1 MAPRKTL
8 KPLSDVQ
15 PDPTEAEP
23 APVRTRAKK
32 AAVAAAPAAVK
43 AVKAPRAAKAPKPAK
58 DQALAVPTGE
68 PAEALA
74 AAPEPAPA
82 KAKATAKPGPKKA
95 AKPTAK
101 VTREATAEPTPS
113 AVVEPRP
120 AARPRKARAAAGKV
134 EAEPVATSPAEREPA
149 SVPAERATAA
159 SGLLTDLA
167 QAVLQAIQDGR
178 PVELIFADAES
189 NPPRT
194 FEPRQLIFDTFA
206 KGWYVWGWDRR
217 YNAERH
223 HLLSLLAQVNAVEGM
238 GRAAQG
244 PYKDGT
250 PANQIGGW
258 LGGEAIRVKAVLLK
272 QWIFAVRQA
281 PAPFPDFRIEDLE
294 EGKAQVSFTATDLRA
309 ITRWIMQFGD
319 GVQVLEPQRLLDRV
333 KQVGLAW
340 GGKPAAAAAPAAK
353 GQPRSERSER
363 SERPERAERP
373 ERPEREHR
381 EHRAEHRAESRPEPA
396 ERKHP
401 EPRHTREPRENR
413 DFDAPKPSKAG
424 KIEIRIDR
432 L

>member
-43 AVKAPRAAKAPKPAK
+43 AVKAVKAPKAAKAPKRAK
-58 DQALAVPTGE
+58 DQALAVPAGE
-68 PAEALA
+68 PAEVLA

-101 VTREATAEPTPS
+101 VAREATAEPTPS
-113 AVVEPRP
+113 AVVEPKA

-134 EAEPVATSPAEREPA
+134 EAEPVAAAPAEREPA

-167 QAVLQAIQDGR
+167 QAVLQAIHDGR

-340 GGKPAAAAAPAAK
+340 GGKPGAVAAPAPK
-353 GQPRSERSER
+353 GQPRSERAER
-363 SERPERAERP
+363 PERPERAERP
-373 ERPEREHR
+373 EREHR
-381 EHRAEHRAESRPEPA
+381 
-396 ERKHP
+396 

-413 DFDAPKPSKAG
+413 EFDSPKPNKAG

>member
-43 AVKAPRAAKAPKPAK
+43 AVKAVKAPKRAK
-58 DQALAVPTGE
+58 DQALAVPAGE
-68 PAEALA
+68 PAEGLA

-95 AKPTAK
+95 AKPTTK
-101 VTREATAEPTPS
+101 VAREATAEPTPS
-113 AVVEPRP
+113 AVVEPKA

-134 EAEPVATSPAEREPA
+134 EAEPVAAAPTEREPA
-149 SVPAERATAA
+149 SVPAERASAA

-340 GGKPAAAAAPAAK
+340 GGKPGAVAAPASK
-353 GQPRSERSER
+353 GQPRSERAER
-363 SERPERAERP
+363 PERPERAERP
-373 ERPEREHR
+373 EREHR
-381 EHRAEHRAESRPEPA
+381 EHRPEHRAESRPEPA
-396 ERKHP
+396 ERKHA

-413 DFDAPKPSKAG
+413 EFDSPKPNKAG